1 MNVRCAVYTVI
12 TGSDT
17 KQEPQLEIALAKQL
31 VDSLKNIAKQMEC
44 GLEDWRN
51 EVEGSRKDHYE
62 LNYYTTLQLLGL
74 RKELALVRFKA
85 GKRCSSDI
93 LALLQSISPNLTFED
108 VHDAVM
114 SLQENSSEELRS
126 KHSVQELSDRA
137 EELDQFSIP
146 TSLVMDQSLQ
156 DSPAAIPP
164 SSEDHTSTPSEVAD
178 ENFFAEPAVLQEQDL
193 EAQQRDIFTDL
204 VGYQCYSKDLVLKAL
219 ESSSSEANLYDIQ
232 QWCDKKKKKF
242 HSTSS
247 KPPSSA
253 KRGGME
259 KMSTKVIV
267 SDTESEDL
275 SDDESNTV
283 DIFSLDSRTQ
293 PQGIKFKLSHF
304 HTMHSECYSYHFS
317 HFNTSAPYHH

>member
-1 MNVRCAVYTVI
+1 MKVRCAVYTVI
-12 TGSDT
+12 TDSDT

-51 EVEGSRKDHYE
+51 KVEGSRKDHYE
-62 LNYYTTLQLLGL
+62 LNYYTTLQLLDL
-74 RKELALVRFKA
+74 RKELALVRSIA
-85 GKRCSSDI
+85 GKQCSPKV
-93 LALLQSISPNLTFED
+93 LALLQSISLNLTFED
-108 VHDAVM
+108 VHDAIM
-114 SLQENSSEELRS
+114 SLQESSSEERRS
-126 KHSVQELSDRA
+126 KHSVQEELSDGA

-146 TSLVMDQSLQ
+146 TSLAMDQSLQ

-164 SSEDHTSTPSEVAD
+164 SSESHNSTPSDIAD
-178 ENFFAEPAVLQEQDL
+178 EHILAGPAVLKEEDL

-204 VGYQCYSKDLVLKAL
+204 VGYQSYSKELVLKAL

-232 QWCDKKKKKF
+232 QWCDENQKKI
-242 HSTSS
+242 HSTLS
-247 KPPSSA
+247 KSPSSA
-253 KRGGME
+253 KRGAME

-275 SDDESNTV
+275 SDDESNNM

-293 PQGIKFKLSHF
+293 PQGI
-304 HTMHSECYSYHFS
+304 
-317 HFNTSAPYHH
+317 